1 MSELANFTTT
11 DRELTAGPLERYLAE
26 AVEVQG
32 LQVSPVYP
40 NCPDITR
47 LTSSKVPPGII
58 ASTAAYDQGR
68 LASVY
73 PEPESWQPRRWLDAT
88 DEMHLNWTP
97 FGHGARA
104 CPGSNLA
111 MTELGVRPCVA
122 YLKTPAPSPLNTN
135 PDAARDILPKLDA
148 KEVAALFTA
157 PFHNFLREKDEDP
170 AQREIEGEWYKG
182 SWHSWHESAWRMHN
196 FSVPVNSSTAFL
208 AKASSEEPLKLNV
221 DSRNWAEIYDCNV
234 LQRPDS
240 IL

>member
-111 MTELGVRPCVA
+111 MTELKYMIGTIFRLHRVEPPKQHEPKD
-122 YLKTPAPSPLNTN
+122 LDLG
-135 PDAARDILPKLDA
+135 DIF
-148 KEVAALFTA
+148 VS
-157 PFHNFLREKDEDP
+157 
-170 AQREIEGEWYKG
+170 GERSG
-182 SWHSWHESAWRMHN
+182 SCWLHFSSIESAN
-196 FSVPVNSSTAFL
+196 
-208 AKASSEEPLKLNV
+208 K
-221 DSRNWAEIYDCNV
+221 
-234 LQRPDS
+234 
-240 IL
+240 